1 MIEMFVALAVGYI
14 LNRRGYFNAD
24 SNRRISDLIVT
35 VTSPALILSSVSEP
49 DQSARGETVTLL
61 LIGFAIYILVPV
73 FAGIV
78 SKLLRVTPDKSGTFQ
93 ALLIFGNTGFMG
105 IPVVSA
111 LYGRSAIF
119 FASILH
125 MPFNLL
131 VFTYGLIL
139 LGGGENKLT
148 PKEKFRQ
155 IMNPGLFAGIAAIL
169 IFFSGIQIPDMIM
182 KPVSFIGDIT
192 PALSMIVLGSILAE
206 YPARSLLKEK
216 TIWPVAVFR
225 LAVIPLIIWACTL
238 PFVSDP
244 TLSGIILIT
253 NAMPCGAMCAMLSA
267 KYDGNEQLASTGV
280 FATTM
285 ISLVTIPVLCMT
297 LLA

>member
-1 MIEMFVALAVGYI
+1 MSDP
-14 LNRRGYFNAD
+14 NA
-24 SNRRISDLIVT
+24 SIAAAA
-35 VTSPALILSSVSEP
+35 P
-49 DQSARGETVTLL
+49 ETVEKETYLGSEL
-61 LIGFAIYILVPV
+61 PPQPGQQERNRSLWSDAWRE
-73 FAGIV
+73 
-78 SKLLRVTPDKSGTFQ
+78 LRSNK
-93 ALLIFGNTGFMG
+93 IF
-105 IPVVSA
+105 IIS
-111 LYGRSAIF
+111 
-119 FASILH
+119 
-125 MPFNLL
+125 
-131 VFTYGLIL
+131 
-139 LGGGENKLT
+139 
-148 PKEKFRQ
+148 
-155 IMNPGLFAGIAAIL
+155 AIL

-297 LLA
+297 LLSQPRKQHLQHEENRNFRN